1 MNRLHRTCFFAA
13 LAALLTFAIPV
24 VAATKERAKVVIVA
38 GKKSHGYGAHEFNA
52 GSLLIQ
58 RMLKASAPGVEV
70 VVYKNGWPQAE
81 DAFEGADAIVLFMD
95 GGGGHPVN
103 QHLDQLAPLM
113 EKGVGLMCMHYA
125 VEVPIGPSAKSF
137 LNWIGG
143 YYEAGW
149 SINPHWVAQSKLNRE
164 HPISN
169 GVADFKVNDE
179 WYFNMRFRE
188 KMEGVTSVL
197 KAVPDNETRSGKTSW
212 PRGARKDIVDASG
225 REESLLWATARKD
238 GGRGVGFTGAHFH
251 WNFGDDGFRKLVLNA
266 IVWVAGMEVPEKGIE
281 TAKPTQAELEANQDF
296 PKPEGK
302 DKKNK

>member
-95 GGGGHPVN
+95 GGGGHPGN
-103 QHLDQLAPLM
+103 QHLDQ
-113 EKGVGLMCMHYA
+113 
-125 VEVPIGPSAKSF
+125 
-137 LNWIGG
+137 
-143 YYEAGW
+143 
-149 SINPHWVAQSKLNRE
+149 
-164 HPISN
+164 
-169 GVADFKVNDE
+169 

-225 REESLLWATARKD
+225 REESLLWATERKD